1 MIDAEREVAAYRKML
16 ALAIELNLDPEID
29 RQQRRQP
36 EMTET
41 KTTKTRTPRKS
52 KVAEI
57 IETATGIEVVESN
70 VTIDVPAECVVQ
82 IEQPAEPQAPEVD
95 RSMWPK
101 TDAERVDFISAV
113 SKARREAKAVAKANG
128 TDYVTPAIEVSF
140 NAWKQETGG
149 IAMATKKTTKTAPN
163 GGKVRGMVLQYLHN
177 GEPMPTAINYLS
189 EVAARYSTKLVSGVA
204 RLKTADF
211 VAHVKA
217 QHGIDLSVA
226 QPFAEIDLGNGHR
239 IAATPFAGEVART
252 GRKPAAPKP
261 EKVAKAP
268 KAPKPAAD
276 AEAVE
281 TARALAA
288 KKAGRPAPKTPAQ

>member
-1 MIDAEREVAAYRKML
+1 MILVAETGGTNNGGNPM
-16 ALAIELNLDPEID
+16 
-29 RQQRRQP
+29 
-36 EMTET
+36 
-41 KTTKTRTPRKS
+41 KTTKTTSTP
-52 KVAEI
+52 ET
-57 IETATGIEVVESN
+57 IE
-70 VTIDVPAECVVQ
+70 VPAEIVITV
-82 IEQPAEPQAPEVD
+82 EQPAEIEAVAAEID
-95 RSMWPK
+95 RAAWPK
-101 TDAERVDFISAV
+101 SDAERVEFISAV
-113 SKARREAKAVAKANG
+113 SKARREAKAVAKATG

-276 AEAVE
+276 AGGRRDRSC
-281 TARALAA
+281 ARREEGWSPGAEDPGGAEGQA
-288 KKAGRPAPKTPAQ
+288 